1 MNRDT
6 ILKDAIKLLD
16 KYNNIILQ
24 WGTSLGKSRGAIK
37 MANYLMKRD
46 KKSFNILLVVAER
59 AHKSNWQAEIDKWK
73 LHQCNLRIECY
84 ASLKKYRNTSCDLII
99 FDEAHHLKSDVRL
112 DILKSM
118 SSTYKI
124 FLSATLSN
132 RFKSDL
138 KYIVGDYATSSVSID
153 DAIKN
158 DILPEPKIYLV
169 PLELDNTKREW
180 VVEEGRGLKAKR
192 RIIECA
198 LADRNKYLFNKV
210 QYPNITL
217 RMKCTALEAYNY
229 YTLEFNRLRDRY
241 MNTRNE
247 AIKFK
252 WLQAGNKRKILL
264 GESKDSIVKTLLD
277 KLQDKRYICFCTNI
291 KQALK
296 LGGKHA
302 VHSKNNK
309 SFDVLESFN
318 NKEINHLFAIKM
330 LQEGQNLVDIQA
342 GIIIQLDGEE
352 RTFVQ
357 RFGRSMRAEDPV
369 QFIFY
374 YKGTRDE
381 EYLENALQD
390 IDKQY
395 ITVIEDLNSFSL

>member
-6 ILKDAIKLLD
+6 ILQDAIKLLD

-24 WGTSLGKSRGAIK
+24 WGTSLGKSKGAISI
-37 MANYLMKRD
+37 ANYLMKRD

-59 AHKSNWQAEIDKWK
+59 AHKSNWQAEIDKWGLNK
-73 LHQCNLRIECY
+73 SSLTIECY
-84 ASLKKYRNTSCDLII
+84 ASLKKYKNSKWDLIV
-99 FDEAHHLKSDVRL
+99 FDEAHHLKSDVRMS
-112 DILKSM
+112 ILSTM
-118 SSTYKI
+118 QSTYKVL
-124 FLSATLSN
+124 LSATLSN
-132 RFKSDL
+132 KFKSEL
-138 KYIVGDYATSSVSID
+138 GYTIGSYATSSVSID

-169 PLELDNTKREW
+169 PLTLDNNKREW

-192 RIIECA
+192 KLIECSF
-198 LADRNKYLFNKV
+198 ADKNKFLYNRKD
-210 QYPNITL
+210 YPNITI
-217 RMKCTALEAYNY
+217 RFKCTAKEAYDY
-229 YTLEFNRLRDRY
+229 YTAEFNILRDRY

-264 GESKDSIVKTLLD
+264 GEAKKDAVKVLLD
-277 KLQDKRYICFCTNI
+277 KLEDKRYICFCTNI
-291 KQALK
+291 KQAEE
-296 LGGKHA
+296 LGGNEA
-302 VHSKNNK
+302 VHSKNSK
-309 SFDVLESFN
+309 SFDVLDSFN
-318 NKEINHLFAIKM
+318 NKEIDHLFAIKM

-357 RFGRSMRAEDPV
+357 RFGRSMRADSPI

-374 YKGTRDE
+374 YVGTRDE
-381 EYLENALQD
+381 EYLNNALQD

-395 ITVIEDLNSFSL
+395 ITVIDNLNDFNL